1 MHSPSGIYVI
11 IVLMIDDVFA
21 VIADPTRRQILR
33 TLSSGQR
40 AVGELVDE
48 LEVSQPTVSK
58 HLKVLRTAG
67 LVETQAAGQKRY
79 YSLTPAPLAKVSLWI
94 ESLSSADEQTNASP
108 ESVEQTPESPLPV
121 AQTASVEKTAENT
134 GTDLAEV
141 SELTAEAEVPENR
154 QEQQQ
159 VEPSER
165 SQFDMGAE
173 GGPYVSHQPRHSSAA
188 ISFSPLKP
196 FVPQPFT
203 TLKPSEKTS
212 QQETLPGK
220 TVSEEIPKSSQ
231 SAEPGVHSEPESETP
246 REPNL
251 SLTPQK
257 EIAGVEQKDSDLEEV
272 EALAASALEAEE
284 HDSDGLAEEQYVAES
299 SPESSPHFQELPGLP
314 TAAEQDSFHREEEQR
329 GLFATLSRWGRR
341 RSR

>member
-40 AVGELVDE
+40 AVGDLVDE

-108 ESVEQTPESPLPV
+108 ESVEQIPESPLLV
-121 AQTASVEKTAENT
+121 AQAASVEKTAEDT
-134 GTDLAEV
+134 GTDLAED
-141 SELTAEAEVPENR
+141 SEPTAEAEVPENR
-154 QEQQQ
+154 EEPQQA
-159 VEPSER
+159 EPSER

-203 TLKPSEKTS
+203 PLKPSEKTS
-212 QQETLPGK
+212 QEALPGK
-220 TVSEEIPKSSQ
+220 TVSEEVPKSSQ
-231 SAEPGVHSEPESETP
+231 SAEPGIHPEPEAETP
-246 REPNL
+246 RETNL
-251 SLTPQK
+251 SLTPQ
-257 EIAGVEQKDSDLEEV
+257 EDTAGVEQKDSELEEV
-272 EALAASALEAEE
+272 EAPAASALDADE
-284 HDSDGLAEEQYVAES
+284 HGSDGLEEEPHVAES
-299 SPESSPHFQELPGLP
+299 SPESSPHIQELPGLP
-314 TAAEQDSFHREEEQR
+314 TAAEQDGSRREEEHR

>member
-40 AVGELVDE
+40 AVGDLVDE

-108 ESVEQTPESPLPV
+108 ESVEQNPESPLPV
-121 AQTASVEKTAENT
+121 AQTASVEKAAENT
-134 GTDLAEV
+134 GTDVAEV
-141 SELTAEAEVPENR
+141 SEPTVEAEGPENR
-154 QEQQQ
+154 EEQQQ
-159 VEPSER
+159 AEPSER

-173 GGPYVSHQPRHSSAA
+173 GGPYASHQPRHSSAA

-196 FVPQPFT
+196 FVPRPFT

-212 QQETLPGK
+212 QETLPGE
-220 TVSEEIPKSSQ
+220 TVSGEVPKSSP
-231 SAEPGVHSEPESETP
+231 SAEPGVHSEPEAETP
-246 REPNL
+246 RETNL
-251 SLTPQK
+251 ALTPQQ
-257 EIAGVEQKDSDLEEV
+257 ETADVEHKDSELEDV
-272 EALAASALEAEE
+272 EAPVTSALDADEQG
-284 HDSDGLAEEQYVAES
+284 SDGLEEERHVAES
-299 SPESSPHFQELPGLP
+299 SPDSSPHIQELPGLP
-314 TAAEQDSFHREEEQR
+314 TAAEQDSFHREEGQR